1 MKIIYKYRS
10 LILLLLLSCFTYS
23 QEGSIK
29 VKTTDF
35 YSVNLPSAGEY
46 SGGDRY
52 VIWEIDLKGKIIRY
66 KKGNNFFLF
75 YYDYDELV
83 KNNDSE
89 ITIKFENQ
97 KEAIYFSSYYNYIK
111 ISHYSKKDFST
122 YPYSFK
128 QIEVYS
134 NYVLDDFFKIMDYN
148 IN

>member
-35 YSVNLPSAGEY
+35 YSVNLPSSGEY

>member
-1 MKIIYKYRS
+1 MKTTFNYKIII
-10 LILLLLLSCFTYS
+10 ILLFISFLSYS
-23 QEGSIK
+23 QDGNIK

-46 SGGDRY
+46 SGGDKY
-52 VIWEIDLKGKIIRY
+52 VKWEIDLKAKIIRY
-66 KKGNNFFLF
+66 QKGNNFFLF

-83 KNNDSE
+83 KNNESE

-134 NYVLDDFFKIMDYN
+134 NYVLDEFFKIMDYN